1 MNGVKMDPFDLT
13 RKAAFFMV
21 LGAFILASGC
31 KESQT
36 IWSAEAKSSDG
47 KMIVTARA
55 VANGG
60 FGISGAATT
69 FIDLNWTTGSQK
81 PAQILSLE
89 NESDAL
95 DDAKVGINWLGPSH
109 LELTYMKGRQHIG
122 FQAVKYAGVDI
133 SLRDLSGETSK

>member
-1 MNGVKMDPFDLT
+1 MNRLNLRLFDLT
-13 RKAAFFMV
+13 RKALFFTAV
-21 LGAFILASGC
+21 GAFVLASGC

-36 IWSAEAKSSDG
+36 IWSAEAKSPDG

-55 VANGG
+55 FANGG

-89 NESDAL
+89 NESDSL

-109 LELTYMKGRQHIG
+109 LELTYTKGRQHIS
-122 FQAVKYAGVDI
+122 FQAVKYADIEI
-133 SLRDLSGETSK
+133 SLRDLSGTAK